1 MASPAPDDREALKGL
16 RQAVRGDFTAAV
28 EELSALVRI
37 PAMAWDSFDPSQLDQ
52 AALQVADLLRG
63 AGLADVEILQA
74 PRPDGLPG
82 APAVVGRRPA
92 APGKPTVLLYAHYD
106 VQPAGQLE
114 LWESP
119 PFEAVER
126 EGRLWARGVADNKA
140 GVLLHV
146 AAVRN
151 ALRVLGDDLGVGMT
165 VFIDGEEEAG
175 SPSLPLLLQQHGD
188 LLRADVLVVADSG
201 NWKVGV
207 PALTTSLRGLI
218 LGTIEVRVLEHALH
232 SGTYGGPLVDALA
245 ATSRLLAS
253 FHHDDGSVAVEG
265 LPASEGPGPSL
276 SEEEFLADSRVRPG
290 VPLAGSGSITSRLWT
305 KPAMTIIGIDAPSV
319 ALSSDTLQ
327 PAARARFSLSLAPES
342 DTAASMEAVRLHVE
356 KHVPFGAEVTFIPGG
371 RTEGF
376 AGDASSPASRS
387 MLEAMGEVW
396 GVPAVAMGVG
406 GSIPAVN
413 ILNKLFSEAEI
424 LVTGAEDPDS
434 RAHGANESI
443 HLGDFEN
450 AIVAEALLLA
460 RLAGLGAAG

>member
-1 MASPAPDDREALKGL
+1 MASPSAGGQEVLAGL
-16 RQAVRGDFTAAV
+16 RQAVRGDFAAV
-28 EELSALVRI
+28 VDDLSALVRI

-63 AGLADVEILQA
+63 AGLADVEILKA
-74 PRPDGLPG
+74 PRPDGRPG
-82 APAVVGRRPA
+82 APAVVGGRPG
-92 APGKPTVLLYAHYD
+92 APGKPTILLYAHYD
-106 VQPAGQLE
+106 VQPAGELE

-126 EGRLWARGVADNKA
+126 EGRLWGRGVADNKA

-151 ALRVLGDDLGVGMT
+151 ALRVLGDDLGVGIT

-218 LGTIEVRVLEHALH
+218 LGTLEVRVLEHALH
-232 SGTYGGPLVDALA
+232 SGTYGGPLVDAVA
-245 ATSRLLAS
+245 ALSRLVAS
-253 FHHDDGSVAVEG
+253 FHHDDGTVAVEG
-265 LPASEGPGPSL
+265 LPASEEPGPSL
-276 SEEEFLADSRVRPG
+276 TEAEFRADSRVRPG

-305 KPAMTIIGIDAPSV
+305 KPAMAIIGIDAPSV

-342 DTAASMEAVRLHVE
+342 DTAAAMEAVRRHVE
-356 KHVPFGAEVTFIPGG
+356 RNVPFGAEVTFIPGG

-376 AGDASSPASRS
+376 AGDAASPASRS
-387 MLEAMGEVW
+387 MLRVMGDVW
-396 GVPAVAMGVG
+396 GVPAVPMGVG

-413 ILNKLFSEAEI
+413 ILNKLFPEAEI

-460 RLAGLGAAG
+460 RLSAGD

>member
-1 MASPAPDDREALKGL
+1 MASPASDDREVLKGL
-16 RQAVRGDFTAAV
+16 RQAVRGDFTTAV

-52 AALQVADLLRG
+52 AALQVADLLRE
-63 AGLADVEILQA
+63 AGLAAVDILKT

-92 APGKPTVLLYAHYD
+92 DPGRPTILLYAHYD
-106 VQPAGQLE
+106 VQPAGELE
-114 LWESP
+114 LWETP

-126 EGRLWARGVADNKA
+126 GGRLWGRGVADNKA

-151 ALRVLGDDLGVGMT
+151 ALRVLGDDLGVGIT

-245 ATSRLLAS
+245 ATSRLVAS

-265 LPASEGPGPSL
+265 LLASEEPGPSL
-276 SEEEFLADSRVRPG
+276 SEEEFRADSRVRPG

-305 KPAMTIIGIDAPSV
+305 KPAMAIIGIDAPSV

-327 PAARARFSLSLAPES
+327 PAARARFSLSLAPAS
-342 DTAASMEAVRLHVE
+342 DTAAAMEAVRQHVE
-356 KHVPFGAEVTFIPGG
+356 EHVPFGAEVTFVPGG

-376 AGDASSPASRS
+376 AGDASSPTSKL
-387 MLEAMGEVW
+387 MLAAMGEAW
-396 GVPAVAMGVG
+396 GVPAVSMGVG
-406 GSIPAVN
+406 GSIPAVD
-413 ILNKLFSEAEI
+413 ILNKLFPEAEI

-460 RLAGLGAAG
+460 RLSAGD

>member
-1 MASPAPDDREALKGL
+1 MAVASGAGRDVPADL
-16 RQAVRGDFTAAV
+16 RQAVHGDFPAAV
-28 EELSALVRI
+28 DQLSALVRI

-52 AALQVADLLRG
+52 AALQVAELLRG
-63 AGLADVEILQA
+63 AGLADVDILQA
-74 PRPDGLPG
+74 PRPDGTPG
-82 APAVVGRRPA
+82 APAVVGRRHA
-92 APGKPTVLLYAHYD
+92 AQGKPTILLYAHYD

-126 EGRLWARGVADNKA
+126 GGRLWGRGVADNKA

-151 ALRVLGDDLGVGMT
+151 ALRVLDGRLGVGIT

-175 SPSLPLLLQQHGD
+175 SPSLPQLLQQHAD

-232 SGTYGGPLVDALA
+232 SGTYGGPLVDAVA
-245 ATSRLLAS
+245 ALSRLIAS

-265 LPASEGPGPSL
+265 LLAVEEPGPPL
-276 SEEEFLADSRVRPG
+276 SEAEFRADSRVRPG
-290 VPLAGSGSITSRLWT
+290 VPLAGTGSLTSRLWT
-305 KPAMTIIGIDAPSV
+305 KPAMAIIGIDAPSV

-327 PAARARFSLSLAPES
+327 PAARARFSLSLAPAS
-342 DTAASMEAVRLHVE
+342 DTAAAMEAVRRHVE
-356 KHVPFGAEVTFIPGG
+356 THVPFGAEVVFTPGG
-371 RTEGF
+371 RTQGF
-376 AGDASSPASRS
+376 AGDAHSRS
-387 MLEAMGEVW
+387 SELMLAAMGDVW
-396 GVPAVAMGVG
+396 GVPAVSMGVG

-413 ILNKLFSEAEI
+413 ILNKLFPEAEI

-450 AIVAEALLLA
+450 AILAEAVLLA
-460 RLAGLGAAG
+460 RLNAAD